1 MDMHQASANIAGR
14 PSDALGDQVGLPPS
28 AGELMS
34 MVVSA
39 VASRPTSGDVRTS
52 GVGGRRRAPMQR

>member
-1 MDMHQASANIAGR
+1 MHQASANIAEG
-14 PSDALGDQVGLPPS
+14 PSDALGDRVGLPPS

-39 VASRPTSGDVRTS
+39 VASRSTSGDVRTS
-52 GVGGRRRAPMQR
+52 GVGARRNAVMQR

>member
-1 MDMHQASANIAGR
+1 MDMHQESADIAEGH
-14 PSDALGDQVGLPPS
+14 SDALGDRVGLPPS

-39 VASRPTSGDVRTS
+39 IASRSTSGDVRTS
-52 GVGGRRRAPMQR
+52 GVGGRRHALMQR